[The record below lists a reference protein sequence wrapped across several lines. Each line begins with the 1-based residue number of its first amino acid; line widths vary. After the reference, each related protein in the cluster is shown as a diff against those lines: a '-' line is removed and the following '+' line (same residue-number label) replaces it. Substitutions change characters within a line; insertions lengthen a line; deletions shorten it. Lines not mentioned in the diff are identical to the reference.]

1 MVQNFLIIVLIWSM
15 NKKIS
20 VFEKIFV
27 FAFFVAYSYLLFT
40 PDMLNGEN
48 WKIISSSSSILNIA
62 SKVP

>member
-1 MVQNFLIIVLIWSM
+1 M

-20 VFEKIFV
+20 DIEKIIV